1 MLLPDK
7 PLILFDGVCNLC
19 NSSVQFIIKH
29 DTEKKFLFASLQ
41 SEIGQ
46 AVLKHFELDTT
57 DFNTF
62 ILVEN
67 YQAYTKS
74 TGVLRVIKQFSGL
87 WKFLYIFIAIPSPIR
102 DFFYTF
108 VSQNR
113 YKIFGKKD
121 HCMIPSPDL
130 KSRFLN

>member
-29 DTEKKFLFASLQ
+29 DTNNKFLFASLQ
-41 SEIGQ
+41 SSMGQ

-62 ILVEN
+62 VLVEE

-74 TGVLRVIKQFSGL
+74 TGALHVVKQLSGF
-87 WKFLYIFIAIPSPIR
+87 WKILYIFIIIPVPIR

-108 VSQNR
+108 VSKHR
-113 YKIFGKKD
+113 YKLFGKKD
-121 HCMIPSPDL
+121 QCMMPSPDL
-130 KSRFLN
+130 KSKFLN